1 MQSPYHPGTGA
12 RPDVLVGRD
21 AVFSQAQA
29 LVERVR
35 STGRGGA
42 AALVLVGVRGSGKTV
57 SLDVIGERAR
67 AAGFVVAA
75 TTFSS
80 VTNAGQEVARAVGQ
94 AMAPFQGLGAQQW
107 ERIRQWLA
115 GWNVEVSAGVVKV
128 SGNLAGDS
136 KRYTVTAGSS
146 AALADLLSESA
157 AVAAERQGAGLLLLV
172 DEVQEAGLEDLA
184 VVANAIQLTVR
195 SGAPLLV
202 VAAGL
207 PNAPAKLMKAA
218 SFAERFDYRELKR
231 LTSAESEI
239 ALLRPAAQLEVGWA
253 AEAAALALDFA
264 AGSPYM
270 IQKVGDE
277 VWRVAGPRRGG
288 RITHDHVTTAV
299 TEVLESLA
307 SGMFKGRLEKATP
320 AQRDFVVALAQSLER
335 DGSAATS
342 VVGARLGK
350 TATQMSR
357 DRQALIDKGLIAA
370 EGYGRLSFTMP
381 GFAEYVLSV
390 VDDDAAAQTP
400 TVQASQLPA
409 RPQPSLPSARG
420 TDRSNPA
427 R

>member
-136 KRYTVTAGSS
+136 KRDTVTAGSS
-146 AALADLLSESA
+146 AALADLLSET
-157 AVAAERQGAGLLLLV
+157 
-172 DEVQEAGLEDLA
+172 EAC
-184 VVANAIQLTVR
+184 
-195 SGAPLLV
+195 
-202 VAAGL
+202 
-207 PNAPAKLMKAA
+207 
-218 SFAERFDYRELKR
+218 
-231 LTSAESEI
+231 
-239 ALLRPAAQLEVGWA
+239 
-253 AEAAALALDFA
+253 
-264 AGSPYM
+264 
-270 IQKVGDE
+270 
-277 VWRVAGPRRGG
+277 
-288 RITHDHVTTAV
+288 
-299 TEVLESLA
+299 
-307 SGMFKGRLEKATP
+307 
-320 AQRDFVVALAQSLER
+320 
-335 DGSAATS
+335 
-342 VVGARLGK
+342 
-350 TATQMSR
+350 
-357 DRQALIDKGLIAA
+357 
-370 EGYGRLSFTMP
+370 LSKCRT
-381 GFAEYVLSV
+381 
-390 VDDDAAAQTP
+390 
-400 TVQASQLPA
+400 
-409 RPQPSLPSARG
+409 
-420 TDRSNPA
+420 
-427 R
+427 